1 MGEMAKNCIKITK
14 STFWGENSVG
24 GGGGGGAWGELAN
37 FLVYGGIPTASSL
50 TRGIPNT

>member
-24 GGGGGGAWGELAN
+24 GGEGGGMGRASQFLGLWGDPHGL
-37 FLVYGGIPTASSL
+37 LPH
-50 TRGIPNT
+50 

>member
-14 STFWGENSVG
+14 STFLGENSVG
-24 GGGGGGAWGELAN
+24 GGGWGELAN